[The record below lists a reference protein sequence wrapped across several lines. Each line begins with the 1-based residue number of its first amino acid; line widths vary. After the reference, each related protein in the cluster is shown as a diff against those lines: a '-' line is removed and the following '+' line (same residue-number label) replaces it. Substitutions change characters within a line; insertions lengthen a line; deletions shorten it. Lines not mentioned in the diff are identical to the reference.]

1 MNLFSK
7 NLNKFITHH
16 DIISSLTLEDEVNLL
31 DPFTHSKQDSEKI
44 LSFDFIREN
53 STTKREKVMI
63 DQTFC
68 TLVTVGGKYLEKRAF
83 KKIMQ
88 KIDEIRRM
96 IRIKNLNI
104 IFTNK
109 HEIQSF
115 LSMIKDR
122 F

>member
-1 MNLFSK
+1 M
-7 NLNKFITHH
+7 
-16 DIISSLTLEDEVNLL
+16 TLEDEVSLL
-31 DPFTHSKQDSEKI
+31 DPFTHTEQDRDKI
-44 LSFDFIREN
+44 LNFDFIGGKSSAE
-53 STTKREKVMI
+53 KEKVVI